1 MGCPLHRQTQHIGC
15 EPLPTVGPAILLGGP
30 PRLSSFFVSSR
41 NRWAV
46 DVLPVASVVTRPR
59 GRARE
64 ALQERVAYTMNDLEQ
79 LTRDVRGFA
88 TEVRTLGY
96 SSVASGHENQF
107 LELSERMTRHADQV
121 DRRSH

>member
-1 MGCPLHRQTQHIGC
+1 
-15 EPLPTVGPAILLGGP
+15 
-30 PRLSSFFVSSR
+30 
-41 NRWAV
+41 
-46 DVLPVASVVTRPR
+46 
-59 GRARE
+59 
-64 ALQERVAYTMNDLEQ
+64 MNDLEQ

-121 DRRSH
+121 DRRRH